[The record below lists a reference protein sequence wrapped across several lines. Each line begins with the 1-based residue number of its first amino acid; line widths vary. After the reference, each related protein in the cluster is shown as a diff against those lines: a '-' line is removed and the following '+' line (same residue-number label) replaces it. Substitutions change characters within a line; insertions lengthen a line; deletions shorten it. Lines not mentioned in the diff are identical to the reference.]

1 MKTSK
6 EDILSRLSAIFD
18 EGELTEEKVKIVE
31 DISDT
36 FDELS
41 RASGDVEEV
50 EKKWRK
56 RYIERFGNPTVDDEG
71 EKIEKTETIKIYDRF
86 QGFMGRC
93 CSYEV
98 VEPKL
103 YIFEKHLGY
112 INIERPIDANKNEFS
127 LKNNTIIYKY
137 NLDNDGQTTVRDTT
151 EILTFE

>member
-56 RYIERFGNPTVDDEG
+56 RYIERFGSPKVDDEG
-71 EKIEKTETIKIYDRF
+71 EKIEKTETIKIDD
-86 QGFMGRC
+86 
-93 CSYEV
+93 
-98 VEPKL
+98 L
-103 YIFEKHLGY
+103 FE
-112 INIERPIDANKNEFS
+112 ERGDE
-127 LKNNTIIYKY
+127 
-137 NLDNDGQTTVRDTT
+137 
-151 EILTFE
+151 

>member
-56 RYIERFGNPTVDDEG
+56 RYIDRFGNPTVDDEG
-71 EKIEKTETIKIYDRF
+71 EKIEKTETIKIDD
-86 QGFMGRC
+86 
-93 CSYEV
+93 
-98 VEPKL
+98 L
-103 YIFEKHLGY
+103 FE
-112 INIERPIDANKNEFS
+112 ERGDK
-127 LKNNTIIYKY
+127 
-137 NLDNDGQTTVRDTT
+137 
-151 EILTFE
+151 

>member
-71 EKIEKTETIKIYDRF
+71 EKIEETETIKIDD
-86 QGFMGRC
+86 
-93 CSYEV
+93 
-98 VEPKL
+98 L
-103 YIFEKHLGY
+103 FE
-112 INIERPIDANKNEFS
+112 ERGDK
-127 LKNNTIIYKY
+127 
-137 NLDNDGQTTVRDTT
+137 
-151 EILTFE
+151 

>member
-56 RYIERFGNPTVDDEG
+56 RYIERFGSPKVEDEG
-71 EKIEKTETIKIYDRF
+71 EKLRKLKQLKLMIYLKKEVTNN
-86 QGFMGRC
+86 GK
-93 CSYEV
+93 CS
-98 VEPKL
+98 
-103 YIFEKHLGY
+103 
-112 INIERPIDANKNEFS
+112 AAC
-127 LKNNTIIYKY
+127 NTH
-137 NLDNDGQTTVRDTT
+137 
-151 EILTFE
+151 

>member
-56 RYIERFGNPTVDDEG
+56 RYIERFGNPKVEAEG
-71 EKIEKTETIKIYDRF
+71 EKIEETETIKIDD
-86 QGFMGRC
+86 
-93 CSYEV
+93 
-98 VEPKL
+98 L
-103 YIFEKHLGY
+103 FE
-112 INIERPIDANKNEFS
+112 ERGGK
-127 LKNNTIIYKY
+127 
-137 NLDNDGQTTVRDTT
+137 
-151 EILTFE
+151 

>member
-6 EDILSRLSAIFD
+6 EDILSRLSTIFD

-56 RYIERFGNPTVDDEG
+56 RYIERFGNPKVEDEG
-71 EKIEKTETIKIYDRF
+71 EKIKETETIKIDD
-86 QGFMGRC
+86 
-93 CSYEV
+93 
-98 VEPKL
+98 L
-103 YIFEKHLGY
+103 FE
-112 INIERPIDANKNEFS
+112 ERGGK
-127 LKNNTIIYKY
+127 
-137 NLDNDGQTTVRDTT
+137 
-151 EILTFE
+151 

>member
-56 RYIERFGNPTVDDEG
+56 RYIERFGSPNVDDEG
-71 EKIEKTETIKIYDRF
+71 KKIEETETIKIDD
-86 QGFMGRC
+86 
-93 CSYEV
+93 
-98 VEPKL
+98 L
-103 YIFEKHLGY
+103 FE
-112 INIERPIDANKNEFS
+112 ERGGK
-127 LKNNTIIYKY
+127 
-137 NLDNDGQTTVRDTT
+137 
-151 EILTFE
+151 

>member
-50 EKKWRK
+50 ERKWRK
-56 RYIERFGNPTVDDEG
+56 GISKDLEAQRLMTRVKKLRKP
-71 EKIEKTETIKIYDRF
+71 KRLKLMIYLKKEVTNN
-86 QGFMGRC
+86 GK
-93 CSYEV
+93 CS
-98 VEPKL
+98 
-103 YIFEKHLGY
+103 
-112 INIERPIDANKNEFS
+112 AAC
-127 LKNNTIIYKY
+127 NTH
-137 NLDNDGQTTVRDTT
+137 
-151 EILTFE
+151 

>member
-6 EDILSRLSAIFD
+6 EDILSRLSTIFD

-56 RYIERFGNPTVDDEG
+56 RYIERFGSPTVDGEG
-71 EKIEKTETIKIYDRF
+71 EKIEKTETIKIDD
-86 QGFMGRC
+86 
-93 CSYEV
+93 
-98 VEPKL
+98 L
-103 YIFEKHLGY
+103 FE
-112 INIERPIDANKNEFS
+112 ERGGK
-127 LKNNTIIYKY
+127 
-137 NLDNDGQTTVRDTT
+137 
-151 EILTFE
+151 

>member
-6 EDILSRLSAIFD
+6 EDILSRLSKIFD

-56 RYIERFGNPTVDDEG
+56 RYIERFGSPKVEDEG
-71 EKIEKTETIKIYDRF
+71 EKIEETETIKIDD
-86 QGFMGRC
+86 
-93 CSYEV
+93 
-98 VEPKL
+98 L
-103 YIFEKHLGY
+103 FE
-112 INIERPIDANKNEFS
+112 ERGDK
-127 LKNNTIIYKY
+127 
-137 NLDNDGQTTVRDTT
+137 
-151 EILTFE
+151 

>member
-50 EKKWRK
+50 EKKV
-56 RYIERFGNPTVDDEG
+56 Y
-71 EKIEKTETIKIYDRF
+71 
-86 QGFMGRC
+86 
-93 CSYEV
+93 
-98 VEPKL
+98 
-103 YIFEKHLGY
+103 
-112 INIERPIDANKNEFS
+112 
-127 LKNNTIIYKY
+127 
-137 NLDNDGQTTVRDTT
+137 
-151 EILTFE
+151 